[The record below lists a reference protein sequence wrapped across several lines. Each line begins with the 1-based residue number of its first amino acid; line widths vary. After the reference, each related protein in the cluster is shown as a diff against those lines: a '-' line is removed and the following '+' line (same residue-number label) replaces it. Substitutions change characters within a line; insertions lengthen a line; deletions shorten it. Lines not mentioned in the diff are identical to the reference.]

1 MVTTPIS
8 LIITPIICDI
18 HTIVRVVQIVKCKF
32 NFNCQRVPEDGLW
45 GLERSHGQTPDVT

>member
-1 MVTTPIS
+1 MVT
-8 LIITPIICDI
+8 TPIICDI

-32 NFNCQRVPEDGLW
+32 NFNCQRVPEDRLW